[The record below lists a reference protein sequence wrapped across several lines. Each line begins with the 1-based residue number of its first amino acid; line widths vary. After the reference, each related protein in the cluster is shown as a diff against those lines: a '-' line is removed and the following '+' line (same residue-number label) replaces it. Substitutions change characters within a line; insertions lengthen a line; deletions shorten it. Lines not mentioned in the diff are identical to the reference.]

1 MDVERNRPALNPVA
15 PGLARRR
22 WLPPGAAARIDQLW
36 AIALKTI
43 RDPAGLTGL
52 IIVLPLLFVS
62 LFPEVIGARDPLAIN
77 PSIRMQPPSTTYLF
91 GTDDFGR
98 DLFSRVVYGMR
109 VSIFS
114 SLGVVLGAALV
125 GVSLGL
131 AAGSASN
138 WIDGLIMRTSDLFIA
153 FPSLILAMAIVAV
166 LGPSLQNSMLAL
178 VVIWW
183 PQYARLARAQAI
195 TIAHMPYVE
204 AARCVGT
211 SRVGIMLRH
220 ILPNSFSPILVKLTL
235 DIGAAILLT
244 AGLSFLGLGVKPPE
258 PELGA
263 LVTEGRQF
271 LLVDWWYSTIPGLF
285 IFLAVLG
292 FNLVGDS
299 LRDALDPTLR

>member
-1 MDVERNRPALNPVA
+1 
-15 PGLARRR
+15 
-22 WLPPGAAARIDQLW
+22 
-36 AIALKTI
+36 
-43 RDPAGLTGL
+43 
-52 IIVLPLLFVS
+52 
-62 LFPEVIGARDPLAIN
+62 
-77 PSIRMQPPSTTYLF
+77 MQPPSITYLF

-114 SLGVVLGAALV
+114 SLGVVMGAALV
-125 GVSLGL
+125 GVTLGL

-153 FPSLILAMAIVAV
+153 FPSLILAMAIVSV

-178 VVIWW
+178 IVIWW

-211 SRVGIMLRH
+211 SRVGIMVRH

-244 AGLSFLGLGVKPPE
+244 AGLSFLGLGVKPPA